1 MHVINGLYVE
11 SSITLI
17 TFIETVHTIIIVLVL
32 NIKFISNF
40 IDPLSIVTM
49 LQNEGFM
56 IDSLMKLYDN
66 YVFPDN

>member
-1 MHVINGLYVE
+1 MHVTNGLYVE

-17 TFIETVHTIIIVLVL
+17 TFIETVHTIIIILVL
-32 NIKFISNF
+32 NITFVSNF
-40 IDPLSIVTM
+40 IDPLSNVPM

-56 IDSLMKLYDN
+56 MDSLMKLYDN

>member
-1 MHVINGLYVE
+1 MRVINGIYVE

-17 TFIETVHTIIIVLVL
+17 TFIETVHTIKTILVI

-40 IDPLSIVTM
+40 IDPLSIVHM

-56 IDSLMKLYDN
+56 IDSLMKLYDTPI
-66 YVFPDN
+66 F